1 MSRLNV
7 DAVHKMLNKQE
18 QDLVLGPNKV
28 LQKERA
34 RMRKSLEK
42 HQNKFGSDEAV
53 RLSSSQVIKV
63 EYCDED
69 SDERLDSQSSG
80 SEEAFVPAES
90 VQARYPVLKQTLY
103 MLTTLSTTDLLL
115 PREKNRIKKMIRRLK

>member
-7 DAVHKMLNKQE
+7 VDAVHKI
-18 QDLVLGPNKV
+18 
-28 LQKERA
+28 
-34 RMRKSLEK
+34 
-42 HQNKFGSDEAV
+42 KFGSDGAV
-53 RLSSSQVIKV
+53 RLASSQVIKP
-63 EYCDED
+63 ESSSEEDEFPD
-69 SDERLDSQSSG
+69 YERLDSQSSG
-80 SEEAFVPAES
+80 SEEAFVPAEP